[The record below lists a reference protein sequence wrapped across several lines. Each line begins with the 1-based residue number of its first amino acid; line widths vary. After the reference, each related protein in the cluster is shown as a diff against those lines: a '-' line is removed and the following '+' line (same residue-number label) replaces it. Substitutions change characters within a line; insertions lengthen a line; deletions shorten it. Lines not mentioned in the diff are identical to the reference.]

1 MNQDGGESTPAV
13 IARPSRQID
22 VSIAEPFQKELS
34 EEWLT
39 LVVDRALVVALT
51 AEESAQV
58 GLLVADDATVRELN
72 RAFRGLDEVTDVLS
86 FSATH
91 PGHWQGSSEAPT
103 DRYAKPGDGP
113 PPLFLLPPDE
123 APPLGEVI
131 ISLPQA
137 RRQAQEQNELLDREL
152 ALLIVHGVL
161 HLAGHEHLETAD
173 TAVMKDKELTALQSI
188 FQSGT
193 GIG

>member
-1 MNQDGGESTPAV
+1 MIPQPTRN
-13 IARPSRQID
+13 ID
-22 VSIAEPFQKELS
+22 VSIAEPFQKDLS

-51 AEESAQV
+51 AVESVQV
-58 GLLVADDATVRELN
+58 GLLVADDATVQELN
-72 RAFRGLDEVTDVLS
+72 RVFRGLDEVTDVLS

-91 PGHWQGSSEAPT
+91 PGHWQGESDKPEN
-103 DRYAKPGDGP
+103 RYAKPGDGP
-113 PPLFLLPPDE
+113 PPPFPLPPGE
-123 APPLGEVI
+123 VPPLGEII

-137 RRQAQEQNELLDREL
+137 QRQAQDRNAALDQEV

-161 HLAGHEHLETAD
+161 HLAGHEHLEAED
-173 TAVMKDKELTALQSI
+173 TAYMQSQEQAALQSI

-193 GIG
+193 GN

>member
-1 MNQDGGESTPAV
+1 MHHEVGEPTPAV
-13 IARPSRQID
+13 IARRSRQID
-22 VSIAEPFQKELS
+22 VSIDEAFQEELS

-39 LVVDRALVVALT
+39 LVVDRALGVALT

-58 GLLVADDATVRELN
+58 GLLVADDATVKELN

-91 PGHWQGSSEAPT
+91 PGHWQGSSDAPV
-103 DRYAKPGDGP
+103 DRYLKPGDGP
-113 PPLFLLPPDE
+113 PTPFLLPPDE
-123 APPLGEVI
+123 ATPLGEVI

-137 RRQAQEQNELLDREL
+137 RRQAQEQNESLDREL

-173 TAVMKDKELTALQSI
+173 TAVMRDKERTALASI
-188 FQSGT
+188 FQSR
-193 GIG
+193 IGDG

>member
-1 MNQDGGESTPAV
+1 MM
-13 IARPSRQID
+13 ARRSRQID
-22 VSIAEPFQKELS
+22 VSIAEAFQEELS

-39 LVVDRALVVALT
+39 LVVDRALRLALT
-51 AEESAQV
+51 AEVSAQV

-72 RAFRGLDEVTDVLS
+72 REFRGLDEVTDVLS

-91 PGHWQGSSEAPT
+91 PGHWQGDSDAPA

-113 PPLFLLPPDE
+113 TPPFLLPPDE

-137 RRQAQEQNELLDREL
+137 RRQAQEQNVLLDREL

-173 TAVMKDKELTALQSI
+173 TAVMRDKERTALQSI
-188 FQSGT
+188 FQSGA
-193 GIG
+193 GKG